1 MRGLSKSERLL
12 GRMKDGIE
20 LSGMQRFQMVFYLSI
35 PAIMAQITSVVMQYI
50 DASMVGS
57 LGASASASIG
67 LMSSS
72 TWLFSGICGSAAS
85 GFSIQA
91 AHCIGAGKTEEARS
105 IMRQAVMAGICVS
118 LLLAA
123 VGSLI
128 AAPLPAWLGAA
139 QEIRRDASR
148 YFMIFALSLPALQ
161 LNRVAGGL
169 LQCSGNMKVPGM
181 LNILMCILD
190 VVFNWFF
197 IFPTR
202 IVHMA
207 GASFRCP
214 GAGLGVMGAAFGT
227 AMAELVTAVL
237 MMGFLCFRS
246 GIFRLKRTDRWRFE
260 KKNIGRALRLAAPIA
275 WENMMMCGAMVAT
288 TRVVAPL
295 GTVSIAANSFA
306 ITAESLCYMPG
317 YGIGD
322 AAMTLVGQSTGAGRR
337 ELTRKFARMSA
348 WLGMSV
354 MAATGAVM
362 YLCAPGMMAILTPDL
377 EVQMLGVRVL
387 RLEAF
392 AEPMYAAS
400 IVASG
405 ALRGAGDTFIPSMMN
420 FASIWVVRLPLAILL
435 AGRMGLMGVWI
446 AMCIELCFRGAIFLI
461 RLYRE
466 RWMK

>member
-1 MRGLSKSERLL
+1 
-12 GRMKDGIE
+12 MKDGLE

-67 LMSSS
+67 LVSSS
-72 TWLFSGICGSAAS
+72 TWLFSGVCGSTAS

-91 AHCIGAGKTEEARS
+91 AHSIGAGKLQEARS
-105 IMRQAVMAGICVS
+105 IMRQAILAGLCVS
-118 LLLAA
+118 FLLA
-123 VGSLI
+123 VIGYI
-128 AAPLPAWLGAA
+128 IGGWLPAWLGADPA
-139 QEIRRDASR
+139 IRQNASR
-148 YFMIFALSLPALQ
+148 YFLVFALSLPALQ
-161 LNRVAGGL
+161 LNRVAGSL

-202 IVHMA
+202 MIHVA
-207 GASFRCP
+207 GLTFRCP
-214 GAGLGVMGAAFGT
+214 GAGLGVMGAALGT

-237 MMGFLCFRS
+237 MMGFLCLRS
-246 GIFRLKRTDRWRFE
+246 GIFRIRRTDKWRFE
-260 KKNIGRALRLAAPIA
+260 KRYISRALRLAAPIA
-275 WENMMMCGAMVAT
+275 WENIMMCGAMVAT

-295 GTVSIAANSFA
+295 GTVAIAANSFA

-322 AAMTLVGQSTGAGRR
+322 AAMTLVGQSMGAGRQ
-337 ELTRKFARMSA
+337 ELTRKFARMA
-348 WLGMSV
+348 VWLGMAV
-354 MAATGAVM
+354 MAVTGVVM
-362 YLCAPGMMAILTPDL
+362 YLSAPGMMAILTPDDS
-377 EVQMLGVRVL
+377 VRTLGVQVL
-387 RLEAF
+387 HLEAF

-400 IVASG
+400 IVTSG
-405 ALRGAGDTFIPSMMN
+405 ALRGAGDTLIPSMMN
-420 FASIWVVRLPLAILL
+420 FVSIWVVRLPLAIILS
-435 AGRMGLMGVWI
+435 GRMGLMGVWI
-446 AMCIELCFRGAIFLI
+446 AMCAELCFRGAIFLI